1 MSLAGTARAL
11 SGGHLH
17 AGATTN
23 VACAQQI
30 LSQRANCYLSQLRPA
45 AAVCVSGMV
54 MKTALRGGGRV
65 PMPKRRTT
73 APLQSLA
80 IAATVV
86 RAVHV
91 IIWLA
96 GYSLIVTNALGD
108 SPAGFA
114 EQAD

>member
-1 MSLAGTARAL
+1 MSLARTARAL

-54 MKTALRGGGRV
+54 MKTRQGAHAKAQNDRSAAIPGHSCHGR
-65 PMPKRRTT
+65 PG
-73 APLQSLA
+73 
-80 IAATVV
+80 
-86 RAVHV
+86 RARHH
-91 IIWLA
+91 LA
-96 GYSLIVTNALGD
+96 GRIQPHSDERPGRLTG
-108 SPAGFA
+108 GFCGTS
-114 EQAD
+114 